1 VTTIITASPVI
12 RPTVTRA
19 VLAMAAR
26 DLRVIRRGLIMTIA
40 RIMLQPLMFV
50 FVFAYVLPTIA
61 ASRAAGF
68 VAPAGTAFSTIM
80 IPGLVGST
88 MIIQSLM
95 AVTFPLVADLSGRGA
110 IEDRVLAPLPVQLIA
125 AQKLFTAMTEGLL
138 AGLLVVPAA
147 LYVHAAG
154 QQPAVH
160 IHGWG
165 WPLLV
170 VVMLAGVLLASS
182 LGMYLA
188 TVVSPRHIQMLL
200 ALVVFPA
207 MMLGCVYF
215 QWSDLAPLRW
225 LQVAVLVNPIVYMS
239 EGLRAALTP
248 QLGHMPAWAFLLA
261 LVGGSLLVTWLALR
275 SFVRRVTK

>member
-1 VTTIITASPVI
+1 M
-12 RPTVTRA
+12 RPTITRA

-26 DLRVIRRGLIMTIA
+26 DLRVIRRGLAMNIA
-40 RIMLQPLMFV
+40 RIILQPLMFV

-61 ASRAAGF
+61 ASGATGF

-88 MIIQSLM
+88 MTIQSLM
-95 AVTFPLVADLSGRGA
+95 AVTFPLVADLSGRGS
-110 IEDRVLAPLPVQLIA
+110 IEDRALAPLPIHLIA
-125 AQKLFTAMTEGLL
+125 AQRLITAMGEGLL
-138 AGLLVVPAA
+138 AGLLVIPAG
-147 LYVHAAG
+147 LYVHGPG

-160 IHGWG
+160 VHGWG
-165 WPLLV
+165 WALLV
-170 VVMLAGVLLASS
+170 VVMLSGVLLASS

-188 TVVSPRHIQMLL
+188 TVVAPRHIQMLF

-215 QWSDLAPLRW
+215 RWSSLAPLRW
-225 LQVAVLVNPIVYMS
+225 LQAAVLVNPVVYMS
-239 EGLRAALTP
+239 EGLRAAFTP

-261 LVGGSLLVTWLALR
+261 LVGGSLVFTWLALR